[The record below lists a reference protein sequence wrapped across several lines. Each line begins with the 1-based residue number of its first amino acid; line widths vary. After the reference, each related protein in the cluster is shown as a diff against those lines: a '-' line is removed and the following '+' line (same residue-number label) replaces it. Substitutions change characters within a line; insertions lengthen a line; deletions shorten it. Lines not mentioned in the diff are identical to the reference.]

1 MNRDESSVITLAYKR
16 EIMAYKKQIYIAF
29 DADSDIHYYY
39 LMKAWKQNDNTDFD
53 FKNAHEL
60 NTINDS
66 DSEQTKKRKLRERM
80 KNSKIF
86 ILLIGEH
93 TKHLYKYVRW
103 EIELAKEKGL
113 PIICI
118 NLNKSRKVDEDRVPK
133 IIRETLSVHI
143 SFGVKVLQHALDV
156 WENTHS
162 RLIKQGESEPYIFPL
177 ETYKAIES

>member
-1 MNRDESSVITLAYKR
+1 MDRDESSVITLTYKR

-39 LMKAWKQNDNTDFD
+39 LMKAWKQNDNTNFD

-60 NTINDS
+60 NTIYDS

-80 KNSKIF
+80 ENSKIF

-93 TKHLYKYVRW
+93 TKYLYKYVRW

-118 NLNKSRKVDEDRVPK
+118 NLNQSRKVDEDRIPK
-133 IIRETLSVHI
+133 IIRETLSLHI
-143 SFGVKVLQHALDV
+143 CFAVKVLQHALDV
-156 WENTHS
+156 WGNTHCS
-162 RLIKQGESEPYIFPL
+162 LSKEGECEPYIFPS
-177 ETYKAIES
+177 ETYKEIGS

>member
-1 MNRDESSVITLAYKR
+1 MDRDESSVITLTYKR

-29 DADSDIHYYY
+29 DADSDIRYYN
-39 LMKAWKQNDNTDFD
+39 LMKAWKQNDNTSFD

-60 NTINDS
+60 NNINDS
-66 DSEQTKKRKLRERM
+66 NSEQTIKRKLRERM
-80 KNSKIF
+80 ESSKIF

-118 NLNKSRKVDEDRVPK
+118 NLNQSRVVDEERIPK
-133 IIRETLSVHI
+133 IIRETLSLHI
-143 SFGVKVLQHALDV
+143 CFGVKVLQHALDV
-156 WENTHS
+156 WGKTHS
-162 RLIKQGESEPYIFPL
+162 GLTKEGKTEPYIFPS